1 MNKSDEAINDFK
13 SGKWTGKAQSFVGN
27 KQKMRSLLD
36 SITGYLNKSALR
48 PVFDKLRLMVS
59 YLNDVYRGYYT
70 DYSIKHYVIVIA
82 AIIYVVSPMDAIPD
96 LLPVVGLTGDATVI
110 GAVFL
115 SLKDEL
121 SRYSKW
127 RNSLRHVNE

>member
-96 LLPVVGLTGDATVI
+96 LLPVVGLTDDATVI

-127 RNSLRHVNE
+127 RNSLRHVKE

>member
-82 AIIYVVSPMDAIPD
+82 AIIYVVSPLDVVPD
-96 LLPVVGLTGDATVI
+96 LLPVVGLTDDATII
-110 GAVFL
+110 GAVFI

-121 SRYSKW
+121 ARYSKW
-127 RNSLRHVNE
+127 RSSLRHAGE

>member
-48 PVFDKLRLMVS
+48 PVLDKLRLMVS

-96 LLPVVGLTGDATVI
+96 LLPVVGLTDDATVI

>member
-96 LLPVVGLTGDATVI
+96 LLPVVGLTDDATVI

>member
-1 MNKSDEAINDFK
+1 
-13 SGKWTGKAQSFVGN
+13 
-27 KQKMRSLLD
+27 MRSLLD

-96 LLPVVGLTGDATVI
+96 LLPVVGLTDDATVI

>member
-70 DYSIKHYVIVIA
+70 DYNIKHYVIVIA
-82 AIIYVVSPMDAIPD
+82 AIIYVVSPMDVVPD
-96 LLPVVGLTGDATVI
+96 LLPMVGLTDDATVI
-110 GAVFL
+110 GAAFI

-121 SRYSKW
+121 ARYSKW
-127 RNSLRHVNE
+127 RNSLRHVE